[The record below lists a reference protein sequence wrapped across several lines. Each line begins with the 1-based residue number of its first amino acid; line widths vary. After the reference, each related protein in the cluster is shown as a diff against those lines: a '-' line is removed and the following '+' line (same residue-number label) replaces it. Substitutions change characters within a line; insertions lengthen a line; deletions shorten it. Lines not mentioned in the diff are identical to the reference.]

1 MGMLEAGTADDDVL
15 GGVWQRQGVRVI
27 QDDIDALPGGEVEP
41 NISGPQ
47 GAAVAKRAIDVE

>member
-1 MGMLEAGTADDDVL
+1 MLEAGTADDDVL